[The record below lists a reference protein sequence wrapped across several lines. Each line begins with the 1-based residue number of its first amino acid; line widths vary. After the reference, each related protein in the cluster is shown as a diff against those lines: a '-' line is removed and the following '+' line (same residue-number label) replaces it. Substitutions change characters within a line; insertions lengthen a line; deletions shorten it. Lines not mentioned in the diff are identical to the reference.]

1 MRDIMKNLF
10 LIIFILFCSKIF
22 PQAQDYFPAQA
33 GHTWQ
38 FKVTPLD
45 SVNNEVDSLS
55 YFRVDTFATA
65 GIYQGVDAKIIL
77 SKSGTPSLL
86 PFLPYTDSSYLNLS
100 GNDAKIYFNMM
111 NFGSFSG
118 IIDSLLID
126 SLLPGGT
133 SFLSLLSSFE
143 GWYTLYK
150 FTNTLN
156 SSYEIF
162 KFDTTITYDSL
173 SLPLRFEVKG
183 KRINDGELLSDIGTF
198 ICKKFIITV
207 GVSYLFTPPS
217 PLPVIPIPL
226 LSLPDTV
233 YIAPG
238 NWELKHIIPS
248 TVFDLSYLQL
258 GTYTI
263 PGLKTEIV
271 SGITSVGKEDYF
283 EQGYSLSQNYPNPF
297 NPSTTINFSI
307 NKSST
312 VSLKI
317 YDLVGNVVAKLIDEK
332 KSEGQYSYKFDAAKQ
347 KLSSGIYFYL
357 LKTDNISI
365 AKKMILLK

>member
-1 MRDIMKNLF
+1 MKNLF
-10 LIIFILFCSKIF
+10 LIILVLLCGKIF

-33 GHTWQ
+33 GYTWQ

-45 SVNNEVDSLS
+45 SMNNEIDSLS
-55 YFRVDTFATA
+55 YFKVDTFATT
-65 GIYQGVDAKIIL
+65 GVYQSLDAKIIL
-77 SKSGTPSLL
+77 SKSGTPNLL
-86 PFLPYTDSSYLNLS
+86 PSLPYTDTSFVNIS

-111 NFGSFSG
+111 NFGLLSG
-118 IIDSLLID
+118 IFDSLLID
-126 SLLPGGT
+126 SLLPGGAG
-133 SFLSLLSSFE
+133 FLSLLSSFE

-150 FTNTLN
+150 FSNAIN
-156 SSYEIF
+156 SSYNIF

-183 KRINDGELLSDIGTF
+183 KRINDGELLSDIGAF
-198 ICKKFIITV
+198 MCKKFIITA
-207 GVSYLFTPPS
+207 GISYLVTPS
-217 PLPVIPIPL
+217 WPLPVIPIPL

-271 SGITSVGKEDYF
+271 SEITSVEKEDYF
-283 EQGYSLSQNYPNPF
+283 EPGYSLSQNYPNPF

-307 NKSST
+307 DKNSA

-317 YDLVGNVVAKLIDEK
+317 YDLLGNVVAELINER
-332 KSEGQYSYKFDAAKQ
+332 KSKGEYSYNFNAAKQ

-357 LKTDNISI
+357 LKTDDISI